1 MKRLM
6 AMIVMAVSCLL
17 QQGCYM
23 FVDREGKYY
32 ASTKELWKERPSGP
46 GAWFPELQTAGEG
59 MYYFGCFIPVV
70 GWVTLCPAGL
80 VLSVGER
87 CAVAP
92 VFDTICL
99 PCDCINNVCY
109 QVDEANYKAFES
121 RLDTELDAVLADSIY
136 WSERTDDKFRYLSR
150 WLSQNID
157 KVDLTP
163 KRVSAILSILRWN
176 AKERRWLDDEMMLIY
191 RKIVSIVY
199 HDKSIAQ
206 ESLTGLANWFV
217 EMKNDTNIYVDV
229 FFNAELSLWR
239 EDWVKFNDEQ
249 LRLLQDAGIQTKA
262 IEKIL
267 KSRKD
272 KKGK

>member
-6 AMIVMAVSCLL
+6 AMIVMAVSCQL

-191 RKIVSIVY
+191 RKIVSIIY

>member
-6 AMIVMAVSCLL
+6 AMIVIAVSCLL

-23 FVDREGKYY
+23 FVDREGQYY
-32 ASTKELWKERPSGP
+32 SSTKELWKARQSGP

-59 MYYFGCFIPVV
+59 MYFAGCYIPVV

-99 PCDCINNVCY
+99 PFDCINNVCCRI
-109 QVDEANYKAFES
+109 DEANYKAFES
-121 RLDTELDAVLADSIY
+121 RLDAELDTVLADSMY
-136 WSERTDDKFRYLSR
+136 WSERTDEKFRYLSR
-150 WLSQNID
+150 WLSQNSD
-157 KVDLTP
+157 KVDMTP
-163 KRVSAILSILRWN
+163 KRVSAILSILGWN
-176 AKERRWLDDEMMLIY
+176 AKKRAWLDDEMMSIY
-191 RKIVSIVY
+191 RKIVRVIY
-199 HDKSIAQ
+199 YDKSIEQ
-206 ESLTGLANWFV
+206 ESLTVLANWFV
-217 EMKNDTNIYVDV
+217 EIKNATNIYVDL
-229 FFNAELSLWR
+229 FFNAEIYLCR

-249 LRLLQDAGIQTKA
+249 LRILQDAGIQTKA

-267 KSRKD
+267 KSRQD
-272 KKGK
+272 KRGK